1 MNRLWIK
8 QARLID
14 PSSGTDQM
22 GDLLVENGV
31 IAAAG
36 TVPAHSGDCETL
48 DATGLCLAPGLVDM
62 HVHLRDPGFTHKEDI
77 LTGCAAAAAGGFTAV
92 ACMPN
97 TKPACDSPEVV
108 AEILGRAKAAKA
120 RVCPV
125 AAITCGLRGE
135 QRTDLAALRSAMTG
149 ARCRTT
155 A

>member
-14 PSSGTDQM
+14 PSSGIDQM

-77 LTGCAAAAAGGFTAV
+77 LTGCAGNSA
-92 ACMPN
+92 PI
-97 TKPACDSPEVV
+97 SPRC
-108 AEILGRAKAAKA
+108 GKRA
-120 RVCPV
+120 RW
-125 AAITCGLRGE
+125 
-135 QRTDLAALRSAMTG
+135 RSAMTG